1 MKEKHEHLDKI
12 IDEVVKATSPSEDE
26 IVKIAESP
34 FLFRR
39 IRVRIEQENKSDNS
53 ILSFWSDLFQ
63 TFKLATKVTAT
74 VALLVIFVFVL
85 IPKSSQQKNSVASNT
100 PVLDELAND
109 ELFAE
114 VVGLPASVKI
124 PNEVR
129 K

>member
-1 MKEKHEHLDKI
+1 MREKQEYLDKL
-12 IDEVVKATSPSEDE
+12 IDEVVKATSASEDE
-26 IVKIAESP
+26 ITRVAESP

-39 IRVRIEQENKSDNS
+39 IRVRIEQEEKSDNS

-74 VALLVIFVFVL
+74 VALLVIFAFVL
-85 IPKSSQQKNSVASNT
+85 IPKSSPQKNNLVSNT

-109 ELFAE
+109 DMFAE
-114 VVGLPASVKI
+114 VVGLPASAKI